1 MIYTNSRLKEGQ
13 AYIQPR
19 QKNPFVEAG
28 VNGILA
34 VATTLGIQV
43 AIEYATKQNNKAGSF
58 THAVKDTFTK
68 QTREGIK
75 TDTVKL
81 FKKPDTSKLLPQAQK
96 AFKGMKGVAGKIT
109 NSTKAL
115 WQKEGGRSALIIAGI
130 IGGVSALSAF
140 FGTIQNN
147 KPVPISFTRK

>member
-1 MIYTNSRLKEGQ
+1 MIYTNSRFEGGQ

-19 QKNPFVEAG
+19 KKNPIIEAG

-34 VATTLGIQV
+34 VATTLGIQA
-43 AIEYATKQNNKAGSF
+43 AIEYATQQNGDESF
-58 THAVKDTFTK
+58 TQAVKDTFTK
-68 QTREGIK
+68 HGQGIR
-75 TDTVKL
+75 TDAENL
-81 FKKPDTSKLLPQAQK
+81 LKKPDTSKLSQQAQN
-96 AFKGMKGVAGKIT
+96 AFGSVKKLAGKIG

-115 WQKEGGRSALIIAGI
+115 WQKEGGKNALIIAGI